1 MTSAV
6 RLEEPV
12 SVPHAVKEARPQER
26 SPATPHNPYLAARRE
41 WDERYGNLIT
51 RERHRAAKRPQNP
64 ERPRALNGQPINPP
78 QSQPSVVT
86 NSPSDALRNGGT
98 VENTSNIL
106 TIKEVAAILR
116 CSKAHA
122 LNVIDGNVRGLPKLT
137 HLSLGRRKVVRK
149 DWLDQW
155 MEANKTR

>member
-1 MTSAV
+1 M
-6 RLEEPV
+6 P
-12 SVPHAVKEARPQER
+12 
-26 SPATPHNPYLAARRE
+26 N
-41 WDERYGNLIT
+41 D
-51 RERHRAAKRPQNP
+51 RERLSASR
-64 ERPRALNGQPINPP
+64 LNPP
-78 QSQPSVVT
+78 QWQPSEVT
-86 NSPSDALRNGGT
+86 NRRSDALRNGGT

-106 TIKEVAAILR
+106 TIKEVATILR

-122 LNVIDGNVRGLPKLT
+122 LNVIDGKVRGLPKLT